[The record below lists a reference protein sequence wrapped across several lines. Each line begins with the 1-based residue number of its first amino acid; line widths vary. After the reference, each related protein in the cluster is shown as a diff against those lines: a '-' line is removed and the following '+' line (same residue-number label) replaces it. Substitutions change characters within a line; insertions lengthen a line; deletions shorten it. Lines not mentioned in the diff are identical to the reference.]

1 MRAGSGHEA
10 TDARQVAH
18 VVRDLAGRDDA
29 PLRLLLGT
37 DAVTMSQQAAQE
49 LAAND
54 DHWRQVTLS
63 VSDST
68 R

>member
-1 MRAGSGHEA
+1 M
-10 TDARQVAH
+10 
-18 VVRDLAGRDDA
+18 VRDLAGRDDA
-29 PLRLLLGT
+29 PLRLLLGS